1 MFKTFLILAISSAI
15 VWLAAPQ
22 LSSQTLTGIST
33 IWDDDYREWS
43 IFTEGDTV
51 NFGVLELISSLG
63 NARLDWNYRVEETSG
78 RIRNLGRDDFS
89 AWEAQGPYNIATM
102 RQMWRNDLREWR
114 VTDNRKA
121 LIWKSKYANHYE
133 EWVITSREYGYFS
146 MYTLNP
152 GDPRDWVIVDTMHE
166 DFPFEMKM
174 AFVFI
179 TVFLTA
185 PF

>member
-1 MFKTFLILAISSAI
+1 MLRPKFLTVL
-15 VWLAAPQ
+15 LAAIFFSGLHALPA
-22 LSSQTLTGIST
+22 QTITGIST

-43 IFTEGDTV
+43 IFTEEDTI
-51 NFGVLELISSLG
+51 NFGTLELVSMLG
-63 NARLDWNYRVEETSG
+63 SPRLDWSYRVMEEDG
-78 RIRNLGRDDFS
+78 RIRNIDRNVFS
-89 AWEAQGPYNIATM
+89 AWEVQGPRNIATV
-102 RQMWRNDLREWR
+102 RQMWRDDLREWR
-114 VTDNRKA
+114 VTDNRKSVV
-121 LIWKSKYANHYE
+121 WRSRYANHYE
-133 EWVITSREYGYFS
+133 EWVITSRDYGYFT

-152 GDPRDWVIVDTMHE
+152 GDPRDWVVVDTMQS